1 MLRSKK
7 KALET
12 QTITI
17 KSMSNVKTNTQ
28 TLNGACVF
36 AIFGD
41 SNCFF
46 SHALIFHPHC
56 VCVYAL
62 HVRAISLTL
71 RSDVFNSIIHLT
83 NKTFR
88 KHIIRR
94 NNHRLSFNNLIS
106 NNFLLF
112 PSYYLCLCSL
122 TCVFF
127 SLSFVFLLCQRACL
141 NRWNDR
147 VEPQV

>member
-41 SNCFF
+41 SNCFSLTLSF
-46 SHALIFHPHC
+46 SIRT
-56 VCVYAL
+56 VCVFAL
-62 HVRAISLTL
+62 HVRAISPTL

-112 PSYYLCLCSL
+112 SL
-122 TCVFF
+122 LLFMFVFAYVCFF

-141 NRWNDR
+141 NR
-147 VEPQV
+147 